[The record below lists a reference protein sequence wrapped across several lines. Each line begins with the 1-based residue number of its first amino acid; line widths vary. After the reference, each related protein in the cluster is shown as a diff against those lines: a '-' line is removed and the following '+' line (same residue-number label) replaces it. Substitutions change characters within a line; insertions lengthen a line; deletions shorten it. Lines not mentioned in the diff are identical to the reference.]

1 MYSEVKVNA
10 KVSCHE
16 SACAL
21 DGLCVSRK
29 KLKPTD
35 HARNIVVI
43 FNCNLI
49 FGTQICGSAFHYIFF
64 SI

>member
-43 FNCNLI
+43 SFKIQLR
-49 FGTQICGSAFHYIFF
+49 GMSSAFNV
-64 SI
+64 

>member
-10 KVSCHE
+10 KGSCHE

-43 FNCNLI
+43 F
-49 FGTQICGSAFHYIFF
+49 
-64 SI
+64 